1 MFFELS
7 GIIFL
12 NIFDLRL
19 VESANA
25 DPMDIE
31 IHPHSPLAASGL
43 PMMTGLLGCSLVL
56 CVATPILYPI
66 PPLHLIYITF
76 PIHSSASY
84 LPSTKVTHLPCSS
97 LSCRDLPLVR
107 WEEEQPVFVEI
118 KALTQKTQEKEVGS
132 EWEMMGERWREDT
145 G

>member
-1 MFFELS
+1 MECPRTPSPHVFH
-7 GIIFL
+7 
-12 NIFDLRL
+12 LRL

-107 WEEEQPVFVEI
+107 WEEEQPNFLV
-118 KALTQKTQEKEVGS
+118 LTLSSLQFSCYSPAFLGPTFKVRKS
-132 EWEMMGERWREDT
+132 NLAIS
-145 G
+145 